1 MAEHDLLLQGGGVMA
16 EYIEREAALNWMYE
30 LIEARQ
36 AWTSDARGEIQ
47 GLNAAVCAIEDIPAA
62 DVEPVV
68 HGKWENN
75 HCSVCGMIP
84 MGEEIWDSC
93 EFCPPRFVFF
103 MNYCPNC
110 GARMD
115 GDGDG

>member
-1 MAEHDLLLQGGGVMA
+1 MSDF
-16 EYIEREAALNWMYE
+16 IEREVVLNWMYE

-62 DVEPVV
+62 DVAPVR
-68 HGKWENN
+68 HGCWKPRDLTWGRSYYYCTICEET
-75 HCSVCGMIP
+75 VDMPTAMGIP
-84 MGEEIWDSC
+84 M
-93 EFCPPRFVFF
+93 FKF
-103 MNYCPNC
+103 CPNC
-110 GARMD
+110 GALMDKD